1 MTTVEALAD
10 ELFELNMT
18 ASPLEATMLGVPGRD
33 HLLDDP
39 SLANEEAIATKARDI
54 AARSAALDASSL
66 STEDR
71 VTAAVITQQ
80 ATALAELLGTRQAEY
95 TIADIFVSPIAGLLT
110 VLPLIP
116 LPDAQRADAY
126 LRRLRLVPDYV
137 AAVAE
142 RNRAGVAEGR
152 LPVAHQVRATVA
164 YLDRL
169 LAVDVAE
176 DPLCGQEA
184 PEAAAGFAAE
194 RERLVGEVVR
204 PALAEYRKL
213 LADEIADRGRSEEQA
228 GICWI
233 PGGDEA
239 YAALV
244 RVHTTTDRDPQELHE
259 TGLRI
264 IDELAEDYAELGSR
278 VFGTSDLP
286 EIFAR
291 LREDPA
297 MRWHDADEL
306 LNEAR
311 NTIERAERVSGNW
324 FGRLPAKSCKVAAVP
339 ASEAPGAPAAYY
351 MQPAMDG
358 SRPGTYYANTYGV
371 EQRFRYQS
379 QAMAFH
385 EGVPGHHFQLSL
397 ALEQND
403 LPMIRKT
410 ASVNAYIEG
419 WGLYSERLAEEMGL
433 YTDDTARLGMLALDS
448 MRACRLVVDTG
459 MHALRWSRQQ
469 AIDYVR
475 ANAPM
480 AELEIVAEID
490 RYLSYP
496 GQALSYMVGRLEL
509 QRIRAAAEAAL
520 GDRFDI
526 KGFHDVVLG
535 GGALPLNVLEMV
547 VQDWVGA
554 QP

>member
-1 MTTVEALAD
+1 MTTVDDLAD
-10 ELFELNMT
+10 ELFELKMT

-39 SLANEEAIATKARDI
+39 SLATEEAVAARARDI
-54 AARSAALDASSL
+54 ATRAGALEPAIA
-66 STEDR
+66 EER
-71 VTAAVITQQ
+71 VTAAVVAQQ
-80 ATALAELLGTRQAEY
+80 ATALAEMLGTRQAEY

-116 LPDAQRADAY
+116 LPDAERADAY
-126 LRRLRLVPDYV
+126 LQRLGRVPDYV
-137 AAVAE
+137 DAVAE
-142 RNRAGVAEGR
+142 RNRAGVAAGR
-152 LPVAHQVRATVA
+152 LPIAHHVRATIA

-169 LAVDVAE
+169 LAVDVAA

-184 PEAAAGFAAE
+184 PLAAAGFDAE
-194 RERLVGEVVR
+194 RERLVAEVVR
-204 PALAEYRKL
+204 PALAGYRRV
-213 LADEIADRGRSEEQA
+213 LADEIADHGRSEDQA
-228 GICWI
+228 GICWL
-233 PGGDEA
+233 PGGEED

-264 IDELAEDYAELGSR
+264 IDELAGDYAELGSR
-278 VFGTSDLP
+278 VLGTSDLG
-286 EIFAR
+286 EIFAK

-306 LNEAR
+306 LGEAR
-311 NTIERAERVSGNW
+311 TAIERAERVSPSW
-324 FGRLPAKSCKVAAVP
+324 FGRLPAQRCKVAAVP
-339 ASEAPGAPAAYY
+339 ESEAPGAPAAYY

-358 SRPGTYYANTYGV
+358 SRPGTYYANTHGV

-397 ALEQND
+397 ALELED

-410 ASVNAYIEG
+410 AAVNAFIEG
-419 WGLYSERLAEEMGL
+419 WGLYSERLADEMGL

-469 AIDYVR
+469 AIDYMR

-480 AELEIVAEID
+480 AELEIVAEVD

-509 QRIRAAAEAAL
+509 QRIRAAAEAEL

-535 GGALPLNVLEMV
+535 GGALPLSVLETV
-547 VQDWVGA
+547 VQGWAKA